1 MRNALFKLCQPKMG
15 IGTKHL
21 NRVCFPDSRRRE
33 KPQLFKVNKHQMR
46 DVILNSDMKNY
57 SHQGLHWFDIFG
69 ISENGIINCF
79 FLSEVGKL
87 FIFLQ

>member
-1 MRNALFKLCQPKMG
+1 
-15 IGTKHL
+15 
-21 NRVCFPDSRRRE
+21 
-33 KPQLFKVNKHQMR
+33 MR
-46 DVILNSDMKNY
+46 DVILYSDMKNY
-57 SHQGLHWFDIFG
+57 SHQGLDWFDVFS